1 MKMLKRTI
9 KFNLLPAMGALVLAG
24 LFLSPY
30 QAAGIVLLDTHF
42 AGTGSNISGG
52 TLSGFDYTAENGL
65 TGGSISLTS
74 GNLFTLN
81 QTDSVS
87 HFAPNIQV
95 DDSQWIA
102 DLSFTVGASPVTIDS
117 IDVERQNFNN
127 GAAFNTV
134 GTRQYPITVSLIG
147 STSGSVAS
155 ATLGPVWN
163 STSSLDTY
171 NMGGVGIDNTE
182 TWSIRIQVNNG
193 SDSGAVYVGLDQ
205 LSVEGSIVPE
215 PSVFALSMMGF
226 GALWLLRRRKR

>member
-1 MKMLKRTI
+1 
-9 KFNLLPAMGALVLAG
+9 
-24 LFLSPY
+24 
-30 QAAGIVLLDTHF
+30 
-42 AGTGSNISGG
+42 
-52 TLSGFDYTAENGL
+52 
-65 TGGSISLTS
+65 
-74 GNLFTLN
+74 LFTLN

-117 IDVERQNFNN
+117 IDLERQNFNN

-134 GTRQYPITVSLIG
+134 GSRQYPITVSLIG
-147 STSGSVAS
+147 STSGSVA
-155 ATLGPVWN
+155 TDTVGPVWN
-163 STSSLDTY
+163 STTSLDTY
-171 NMGGVGIDNTE
+171 SMGGVEIDNTE
-182 TWSIRIQVNNG
+182 TWSIRIQVNDGNSAG
-193 SDSGAVYVGLDQ
+193 GGVYVGLDQ